1 MTRHGVGF
9 QLIAGNMAVDLANML
24 DHRPSGRPKDLL
36 PTYVDLATWSEQTGA
51 VSRAVAARLRR
62 QAARRPA
69 EARRALAAVRSVRE
83 VLYALFS
90 AAARGEATPADPLA
104 ALNARLGRA
113 LARSRLVPGRQGLQ
127 WGWSREHSL
136 DAMLPPVLRA
146 AADLLIG
153 APAGALRECASERCR
168 WLFVD
173 ESPSRR
179 RRWCDMAVCGNRAK
193 VKRHYARRWARR
205 ANRGSAE
212 RRASS
217 RARR

>member
-1 MTRHGVGF
+1 MTRRRVGF

-24 DHRPSGRPKDLL
+24 DHRPSGRPKELL
-36 PTYVDLATWSEQTGA
+36 PTYADLAAWSEQAGA
-51 VSRAVAARLRR
+51 VSRALAARLRR

-69 EARRALAAVRSVRE
+69 EARRALAAVRSIRE

-90 AAARGEATPADPLA
+90 AAARGEATPAGPLA

-113 LARSRLVPGRQGLQ
+113 LARSCLVPGHHGLQ
-127 WGWSREHSL
+127 WGWNREHSL

-146 AADLLIG
+146 AGDLLIG

-173 ESPSRR
+173 ESPSQR

-193 VKRHYARRWARR
+193 VKRHYARRWATG
-205 ANRGSAE
+205 ANRASGE
-212 RRASS
+212 RRESS
-217 RARR
+217 RVRF